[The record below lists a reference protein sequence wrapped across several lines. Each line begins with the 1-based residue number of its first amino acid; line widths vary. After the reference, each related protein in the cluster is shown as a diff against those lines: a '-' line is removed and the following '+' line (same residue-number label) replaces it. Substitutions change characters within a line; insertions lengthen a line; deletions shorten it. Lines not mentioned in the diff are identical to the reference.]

1 MKKLI
6 IFDCDGTLVD
16 SEHIASYVFP
26 RIFSAMGI
34 HMTSDYFICNFVGTS
49 TDSEFVQNEMK
60 KLPPNAMAIAN
71 QKFEEELRAN
81 LKAIPGI
88 SDLLD
93 KIEHSVCV
101 ASNSSLPYLKM
112 ALEKTSLAK
121 YFGEN
126 VYSAKEIKKPK
137 PAPDLF
143 LHAAR
148 EFKINPSDCLV
159 IEDSVSGI
167 RAAKNAKMKVVGFMG
182 GLHFNDV
189 VKNKLHAEKADFYFS
204 NTLELSDFILNWK

>member
-101 ASNSSLPYLKM
+101 ASNSSLPYLKW
-112 ALEKTSLAK
+112 
-121 YFGEN
+121 
-126 VYSAKEIKKPK
+126 PW
-137 PAPDLF
+137 
-143 LHAAR
+143 R
-148 EFKINPSDCLV
+148 
-159 IEDSVSGI
+159 
-167 RAAKNAKMKVVGFMG
+167 
-182 GLHFNDV
+182 
-189 VKNKLHAEKADFYFS
+189 KL
-204 NTLELSDFILNWK
+204 L